1 MSQISDNT
9 NVKISELGVTVNT
22 DRKDVDIDS
31 ESNNGK
37 TKKDFGT
44 SYNQQYDDQQRVE
57 VRKDRHEEE
66 EKSSKS
72 NSRSSS
78 YERYKKRK

>member
-44 SYNQQYDDQQRVE
+44 SYNQQHDDQLRVE
-57 VRKDRHEEE
+57 VRKDTHQEEE
-66 EKSSKS
+66 RSSKL
-72 NSRSSS
+72 NF
-78 YERYKKRK
+78 E